1 MLISEGLEIL
11 TEDECMALFGSTTVG
26 RVGITIGALPA
37 IFVVNYVLVDGDIVF
52 RTSDGT
58 KLEAALRHAVV
69 AFEAD
74 LTDPVHHQG
83 WAVQAVGIAD
93 ELDPTDVTFSG
104 PTPWAQGE
112 REHFVRIRPE
122 FVSGRRIVRDLSRDL
137 TT

>member
-74 LTDPVHHQG
+74 SPTRSTIK
-83 WAVQAVGIAD
+83 VGLSKRSAS
-93 ELDPTDVTFSG
+93 PTSSTR
-104 PTPWAQGE
+104 PT
-112 REHFVRIRPE
+112 
-122 FVSGRRIVRDLSRDL
+122 
-137 TT
+137 